1 MISHRFTIENRE
13 SLLLEREIVPLAQ
26 HLARTLNATGG
37 VRRITSSDSCT
48 SEGRWIVFRG
58 EGEQGF
64 GVKIQ
69 DGSPSVS
76 TLQNSLEHVRTVQTI
91 VKSMGGPRNFPFE
104 LSLESELPTKWHM
117 CRVEG
122 LLGSLSCAAAVPIAA
137 LPVRCVE
144 PERDP
149 LVRIPIVGS
158 LKGIDACDV
167 GVSVVCTELDV
178 WIPDLGIRAHGVCRG
193 GEMTIEVGE
202 SEAVERQHI
211 PGVRLD
217 LGEIEMR
224 LSDLVGLRPG
234 AVLNLGEVVLERCF
248 IRLGATVLA
257 EGRFASSEGKLM
269 LTIDSVL

>member
-1 MISHRFTIENRE
+1 MSPHRFAIENRA

-37 VRRITSSDSCT
+37 VRRITSSETCT
-48 SEGRWIVFRG
+48 TEGRWIVFLG

-69 DGSPSVS
+69 DGIDSVS
-76 TLQNSLEHVRTVQTI
+76 MLQSYLEHVRTVQTI

-104 LSLESELPTKWHM
+104 LSLERSPPTQWHG
-117 CRVEG
+117 CTVEG
-122 LLGSLSCAAAVPIAA
+122 MRGRLSCAASLPIDA

-144 PERDP
+144 PQRDP
-149 LVRIPIVGS
+149 MVRIPIVGS
-158 LKGIDACDV
+158 VKGIDACDV

-202 SEAVERQHI
+202 SEAVEQQHI